1 MRCPQ
6 CSHDDTK
13 VLESRMHQDGRS
25 IRRRRSCHE
34 CNFRFTT
41 YEKEEDFVFQ
51 IQKRDG
57 RVEAYQREK
66 VVRSIQI
73 ACQKRPITIDQIDDL
88 LFKLE
93 RHFQDDGE
101 RVVPSHK
108 LGENILQALYNLDKV
123 AYVRFASVYKDFKD
137 PKEFVNELSAMNR
150 ER

>member
-6 CSHDDTK
+6 CSHVDTK

-25 IRRRRSCHE
+25 IRRRRSCQE

-57 RVEAYQREK
+57 RIEAYQRGK

-73 ACQKRPITIDQIDDL
+73 ACQKRPITIDQIDEL

-93 RHFQDDGE
+93 RHFQDISE

-108 LGENILQALYNLDKV
+108 LGENILHALYTLDKV

-137 PKEFVNELSAMNR
+137 PKEFVNELSAMNQGR
-150 ER
+150 